1 MTETLLSDKNPL
13 LKEVRRAA
21 ARGSLTSDGFA
32 VAEGFHLLEEALRS
46 RCEIRV
52 VIAADTIRTTVETH
66 VAGLKQ
72 TRVVAVSEAVFAAL
86 ASTETPQGV
95 LALVRPPAWT
105 LAQLVRGRPLVVV
118 LDGVQDPGNAGAI
131 VRAAEAFGATGVAF
145 LKGSVNPYNP
155 KCLRASAGSAF
166 RLPVV
171 AALEES
177 LLIAAL
183 EQKRAT
189 LYAAL
194 PRAEKLISEADLT
207 GNCALVI
214 GSEGRGSQRA
224 PPARVDRPA
233 HSHICCRVV
242 ECRRGRRRALVRS
255 APPAGTSRE
264 RIMSLFDSAPAP
276 EQGHDAGRP
285 LAERM
290 RPERLEDFVGQK
302 HILGPGKPLRV
313 QIERDQLTIADPVGS
328 SGGRQDHA
336 GASDRHAHPLRIHPL
351 QRRPER
357 HQGDQGR
364 DGGRRAPPPPGPP
377 HGGIRG

>member
-1 MTETLLSDKNPL
+1 MTDTLLSDKNPL

-46 RCEIRV
+46 RCEIRL
-52 VIAADTIRTTVETH
+52 VIAADTVKTTVATH
-66 VAGLKQ
+66 VGGLKQ
-72 TRVVAVSEAVFAAL
+72 TRVVAVSETAFAAL

-155 KCLRASAGSAF
+155 KCLRASAGSTF

-194 PRAEKLISEADLT
+194 PRSENQVSRLISEADLT
-207 GNCALVI
+207 RNCALVI
-214 GSEGRGSQRA
+214 GSEGRGVSARLQRESTGLRIPTSGVESLNAAVAAGILLYEARRQRA
-224 PPARVDRPA
+224 
-233 HSHICCRVV
+233 
-242 ECRRGRRRALVRS
+242 L
-255 APPAGTSRE
+255 
-264 RIMSLFDSAPAP
+264 
-276 EQGHDAGRP
+276 
-285 LAERM
+285 
-290 RPERLEDFVGQK
+290 
-302 HILGPGKPLRV
+302 
-313 QIERDQLTIADPVGS
+313 
-328 SGGRQDHA
+328 
-336 GASDRHAHPLRIHPL
+336 
-351 QRRPER
+351 
-357 HQGDQGR
+357 QGDES
-364 DGGRRAPPPPGPP
+364 
-377 HGGIRG
+377 